1 MLSNKQ
7 IEDMLYT
14 LSSFYRDFLPVDNSM
29 MKLVNIYAQTIDY
42 VWNVYA
48 EANDS
53 RFVST
58 ARTMS
63 MVPYFKV
70 DIDESLYDLNTA
82 RVLSR
87 MTFDEQIAYMD
98 KEGIYTPF
106 TFYDKDNA
114 GDPIVYS
121 MRLFVNF
128 TDKTPIKLYE
138 EYFIRSNRL
147 YLLPSYIQN
156 RKKVVHYLHA
166 FDIKINDFTLE
177 KNFGTRFSLQP
188 GPLLPRYEYRDVL
201 EAYIRAFQGKMTI
214 KSIRESIQLATKWE
228 SFDIEDYKSPSISP
242 RKLELYTQWVISPF
256 RFIVSL
262 PESLIPDKIKINIV
276 RTLLSEIKE
285 AHTDY
290 MIFFD
295 IDRLDPYAM
304 PMIAKPTIDYQ
315 RGETFIPEDESNV
328 QMVKMKFLEDPM
340 NFGNYDSSYYY
351 NWNLQYD
358 SGMAEH
364 ARVIY
369 HSSPRIPR
377 SFMAAKNPT
386 TGDITFTTSS
396 NVDETIEFEL
406 HASADGIEPYVLIE
420 TVVND
425 SAAPTI
431 SYQHNANGSGK
442 LYYKSRAKDPNNI
455 SMFTL
460 PIDVSK
466 DFTPPNSVQGL
477 RIDNVTEDS
486 ITVSWDANNE
496 SDIAGYEVVAIYE
509 SNPPNSV
516 QGLRIDNVTEDSI
529 TVSWDANNES
539 DIAGYEVVATEEE

>member
-63 MVPYFKV
+63 TVPYFKV
-70 DIDESLYDLNTA
+70 NVDDALYDLNTA

-98 KEGIYTPF
+98 KESTYAAF
-106 TFYDKDNA
+106 SFYDKDNA

-128 TDKTPIKLYE
+128 TDKDPLRLYE
-138 EYFIRSNRL
+138 DYFIRANRL

-156 RKKVVHYLHA
+156 RKKVVHFLHA

-177 KNFGTRFSLQP
+177 KNFGTRFSLQS

-201 EAYIRAFQGKMTI
+201 EAYIRAFQGQMTI
-214 KSIRESIQLATKWE
+214 KSIRDSIQLATKWE
-228 SFDIEDYKSPSISP
+228 SFDIEDFKSPSISP
-242 RKLELYTQWVISPF
+242 RKLELYTQWIISPF

-262 PESLIPDKIKINIV
+262 PEALISDKIKINIV

-304 PMIAKPTIDYQ
+304 PMLAKPTINYQ
-315 RGETFIPEDESNV
+315 RGETFTPDDESNV
-328 QMVKMKFLEDPM
+328 QMVSMKFFEDPM

-358 SGMAEH
+358 SGMKETAQ
-364 ARVIY
+364 VLY
-369 HSSPRIPR
+369 HSTPRIPR
-377 SFMAAKNPT
+377 SFVAVKNPT

-396 NVDETIEFEL
+396 NADGTIEFEL
-406 HASADGIEPYVLIE
+406 HASTDGIAPYTLVE
-420 TVVND
+420 TVVNN
-425 SAAPTI
+425 SGTPTI
-431 SYQHNANGSGK
+431 SYQHNAKGSGK

-460 PIDVSK
+460 PINVS
-466 DFTPPNSVQGL
+466 TL
-477 RIDNVTEDS
+477 
-486 ITVSWDANNE
+486 
-496 SDIAGYEVVAIYE
+496 
-509 SNPPNSV
+509 
-516 QGLRIDNVTEDSI
+516 
-529 TVSWDANNES
+529 
-539 DIAGYEVVATEEE
+539 